1 MTEGVRGGGGDSDEK
16 WGGVRWAGSGATG
29 SEVQI
34 SRGFRSDGQGVQVS
48 WAGSG
53 VRLGVA

>member
-1 MTEGVRGGGGDSDEK
+1 MGR
-16 WGGVRWAGSGATG
+16 VRWAGSGVTG
-29 SEVQI
+29 PEVQM

-53 VRLGVA
+53 VRLGGG